1 MQNAFLKKHACTIL
15 IIGSSLCSLPNTS
28 SATVADG
35 VYAYEKGDYQQ
46 ALMEWLPYA
55 ALGNSNALYNLGQ
68 LYRMGRGVEINYA
81 KAKDYYLRAAEKG
94 HIGAQ
99 RNLGTL
105 YYFGRLGDAD
115 HAQALSWLTM
125 AAISGDAR
133 SQLMV
138 GTMYFNGEAG
148 KKDNIRAYA
157 WILLASQNRLTS
169 AANTLKKLIT
179 VMTPEEI
186 DQAKKLSVNL
196 ISPRMSPDDHG
207 LMVGQQVRTKTAPS
221 DVTAPNAKN
230 IAPPTQ
236 QEPTLKETKVKGTE
250 AAVQAATAA
259 DKYRVQIASFRTE
272 EAADKA
278 MRIIERKF
286 APLLKGKDGLNDK
299 YGKIEFADLG
309 EKGIYYRLQIMPF
322 AQRRDAEGV
331 CDHFKKKG
339 QNCYVIKTP

>member
-1 MQNAFLKKHACTIL
+1 ML
-15 IIGSSLCSLPNTS
+15 IICSSLSSLPNTS
-28 SATVADG
+28 YATVADG

-68 LYRMGRGVEINYA
+68 LYRMGRGVETNYA
-81 KAKDYYLRAAEKG
+81 KAKDYYFRAAEKG

-105 YYFGRLGDAD
+105 YYFGRLGDVD
-115 HAQALSWLTM
+115 HAQAISWLTM
-125 AAISGDAR
+125 AAKSGDAR

-148 KKDNIRAYA
+148 KKDNIQAYA

-169 AANTLKKLIT
+169 AANTLEKLT
-179 VMTPEEI
+179 AVMTSEEI
-186 DQAKKLSVNL
+186 RQAGKLSLNL

-207 LMVGQQVRTKTAPS
+207 LMVHQQDSNKTSPS
-221 DVTAPNAKN
+221 ELSVPKAKK
-230 IAPPTQ
+230 IAQ
-236 QEPTLKETKVKGTE
+236 PTLKETIVKRAE
-250 AAVQAATAA
+250 ATVSTATAA

-278 MRIIERKF
+278 LRIIERKF
-286 APLLKGKDGLNDK
+286 SSILNDK

-309 EKGIYYRLQIMPF
+309 EKGIYYRLQIMPYDH
-322 AQRRDAEGV
+322 RRDAAEV
-331 CDHFKKKG
+331 CDQFKEKG
-339 QNCYVIKTP
+339 QNCYVIKIP